1 MRKQAIWNLGS
12 ILSLDL
18 IISLQN
24 SGRDWATQCQGHQL
38 CMVEKQSPVVG
49 QVLGRWQQSQVLG
62 LAPSVLFENSGKEQL
77 FFSLAA
83 VK

>member
-1 MRKQAIWNLGS
+1 
-12 ILSLDL
+12 
-18 IISLQN
+18 
-24 SGRDWATQCQGHQL
+24 
-38 CMVEKQSPVVG
+38 MVEKQSPVVG